1 MLNGSTLHWTSS
13 CCWKGYLSPIRPNK
27 VRLFGFAIIG
37 TIDPLSR
44 KCPVTVI
51 PVSDSVNRLTMLRNK
66 EVCEQ
71 IKPQHTFGCW
81 RDICSCH
88 KPPSRFL
95 HIARQRSRAD
105 VGQIPYCGA
114 YWTRG
119 IHSASAW
126 TCPQMLFAFPCLYK
140 KHSVLIQVRLEYW
153 IKRVFLLLVVD
164 CTNDCYL
171 IPSSQKLRREFLSC
185 AVDGP
190 SWFGRFGLS
199 LAASRWPLQP
209 PWGWVGCPG
218 PGCAI
223 QPPGGRP

>member
-66 EVCEQ
+66 EACEQ

-88 KPPSRFL
+88 KPLSRCL

-126 TCPQMLFAFPCLYK
+126 TCSQMLFAFPCLYK
-140 KHSVLIQVRLEYW
+140 KHSVLI
-153 IKRVFLLLVVD
+153 KD
-164 CTNDCYL
+164 DTSK
-171 IPSSQKLRREFLSC
+171 P
-185 AVDGP
+185 
-190 SWFGRFGLS
+190 
-199 LAASRWPLQP
+199 
-209 PWGWVGCPG
+209 
-218 PGCAI
+218 
-223 QPPGGRP
+223 